1 MCIKK
6 LIISRREEWR
16 MKAHIPFLAVAIS
29 FSCLVSA
36 SSAKASVITLTC
48 TGIGC
53 PNPVNGGTFQG
64 FSIVQFPV
72 VLSTVLITPIDFI
85 QTFGLGGIFAFN
97 GEEGQFG
104 GGTLTCDKDCAALT
118 NLSTG
123 GLQVFHDPFV
133 GLTIT
138 FDSSELAPVPEPPN
152 LLLIG
157 SGLLGIAVCFR
168 YRVPLSDRFPFPPS
182 PYA

>member
-1 MCIKK
+1 
-6 LIISRREEWR
+6 
-16 MKAHIPFLAVAIS
+16 MKARIPLLSLAIG

-36 SSAKASVITLTC
+36 SLVNASVITLTC

-53 PNPVNGGTFQG
+53 PNPVNGGAFQG

-85 QTFGLGGIFAFN
+85 ETFGLGGIFAFN

-123 GLQVFHDPFV
+123 GLQVLHDPFV

-138 FDSSELAPVPEPPN
+138 FDSTELAPVPEPGG
-152 LLLIG
+152 LLLMG
-157 SGLLGIAVCFR
+157 SGLLGMAVYLR
-168 YRVPLSDRFPFPPS
+168 RRVLLSDCLRFPPRI
-182 PYA
+182 YR